1 LKTLPKHKPTF
12 SGRRSVN
19 AYLNQTYQEGDFEK
33 VMEIRKYFNKAD
45 KIEEVKAYNKSL
57 SLKRSKIVE
66 EKEDEEFSY
75 DANKFWVINS

>member
-1 LKTLPKHKPTF
+1 M
-12 SGRRSVN
+12 N